1 MRQVRPRCAAPRQT
15 HAPVCGGGG
24 GGLRRVRGAAGPGD
38 ASLPHEDANQKKT
51 LLQARALHAKV
62 SARAVW
68 TCGSPPPSLTL
79 PFTSPTLQPGPPLPS
94 PLSVPLSSFLLSVP
108 PLPLPPTVPV
118 LVSRVILAL
127 PRGQCQAR
135 RLPCEPGH

>member
-1 MRQVRPRCAAPRQT
+1 MRQVRLRCAAPRQA

-62 SARAVW
+62 SARDVW
-68 TCGSPPPSLTL
+68 TCIRALPPLPLTL
-79 PFTSPTLQPGPPLPS
+79 PFTSPL
-94 PLSVPLSSFLLSVP
+94 
-108 PLPLPPTVPV
+108 
-118 LVSRVILAL
+118 
-127 PRGQCQAR
+127 
-135 RLPCEPGH
+135 